1 MERAVHVFD
10 NGIRVYDD
18 HLWPTQRERYRARN
32 VHEAEEEDLFV
43 QLLGDI
49 PRAGVFLDIG
59 SAIGYYLLLARRL
72 RPDIEVHG
80 VEPLK
85 SHRDRFLENA
95 VLNDHSPTEFTIHPE
110 AISSSVGVASLSDDG
125 YGSAIKK
132 RRAGP
137 ELLAVPTITLDRLVE
152 RIGRRVDLCQM
163 DVQGHEAEVLKGADR
178 SLRSGAISSFLI
190 GTHSRK
196 LHRECMELLE
206 VRGYEIRNDV
216 FETIAQPDGILVAV
230 RHDQTNLMPIDVQRA
245 T

>member
-10 NGIRVYDD
+10 NGIRVFDD

-43 QLLGDI
+43 QLLEDI

-72 RPDIEVHG
+72 RPDLEVHG

-95 VLNDHSPTEFTIHPE
+95 ILNDHSPTEFTIHPE

-125 YGSAIKK
+125 YGSAIQK
-132 RRAGP
+132 RWTGP

-163 DVQGHEAEVLKGADR
+163 DVQGHEAEVLKGAKR
-178 SLRSGAISSFLI
+178 CLRSGAIASFLI
-190 GTHSRK
+190 GTHRRR
-196 LHRECMELLE
+196 LHRKCLILLE
-206 VRGYEIRNDV
+206 GSGYRIRHEEVD
-216 FETIAQPDGILVAV
+216 TTAQPDGILAAV
-230 RHDQTNLMPIDVQRA
+230 RPPA
-245 T
+245 